1 MGEMSQMTTLLS
13 LDFPLEKSYFEI
25 QFLKD
30 ILLRRRYDV

>member
-25 QFLKD
+25 QFLKYQM
-30 ILLRRRYDV
+30 IIHC